1 MLKSN
6 DKSRGVDQ
14 ERPVNTTSSSM
25 SFFRLD
31 KDYGQR
37 EYDKSNKTLPST
49 QTTPSYPASNVSQSF
64 LLNEH
69 LTSQYCHN
77 PYQTDTELNRR
88 KDKCKER
95 DKPSDNNE
103 RNIPSTSNDN
113 DTTASR
119 AIEYPWL
126 QTGNTLSSNIIDI
139 IYDKLISWRKNL
151 FLLLSGSSGKRYIEE
166 TTRLF

>member
-1 MLKSN
+1 M
-6 DKSRGVDQ
+6 
-14 ERPVNTTSSSM
+14 
-25 SFFRLD
+25 
-31 KDYGQR
+31 
-37 EYDKSNKTLPST
+37 
-49 QTTPSYPASNVSQSF
+49 
-64 LLNEH
+64 NEH

>member
-1 MLKSN
+1 M
-6 DKSRGVDQ
+6 
-14 ERPVNTTSSSM
+14 
-25 SFFRLD
+25 
-31 KDYGQR
+31 
-37 EYDKSNKTLPST
+37 
-49 QTTPSYPASNVSQSF
+49 
-64 LLNEH
+64 NEH

-103 RNIPSTSNDN
+103 HSIPSTSNDN

-139 IYDKLISWRKNL
+139 IYDKLVSRVKICSFYSQVRVARDILKKQRGY
-151 FLLLSGSSGKRYIEE
+151 F
-166 TTRLF
+166 T